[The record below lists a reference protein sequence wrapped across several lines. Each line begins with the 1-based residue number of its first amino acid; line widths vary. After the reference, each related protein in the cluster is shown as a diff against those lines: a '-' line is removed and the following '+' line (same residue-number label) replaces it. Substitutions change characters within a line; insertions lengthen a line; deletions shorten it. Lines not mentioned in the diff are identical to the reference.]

1 MAALFALIFCFSRQV
16 LFGLALFYMVSGVFW
31 RLQWIFRRKS
41 TDPPPPPHKEAP
53 QG

>member
-1 MAALFALIFCFSRQV
+1 
-16 LFGLALFYMVSGVFW
+16 MVSGIFW
-31 RLQWIFRRKS
+31 RLQWIFRRR